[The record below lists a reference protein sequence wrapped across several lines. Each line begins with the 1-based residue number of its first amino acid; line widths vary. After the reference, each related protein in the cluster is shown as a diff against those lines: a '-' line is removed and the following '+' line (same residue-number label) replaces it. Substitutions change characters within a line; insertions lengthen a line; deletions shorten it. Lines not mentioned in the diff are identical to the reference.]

1 MQASLLHALTGRGDL
16 FDVHVDRWHPDSRLF
31 HLKDHLMRNSKLL
44 LSRRLLG
51 VAAATALIWGY
62 SLPSA
67 MAATPKDTLVVAFAF
82 DDIITMDPAE
92 SFEISAGEIM
102 GNTYDRLMRY
112 DVNDPSKLLPD
123 IAKSW
128 KVSADGKT
136 YTFELKPGLKFAS
149 GNALSAEDVAYS
161 LQRAVLLDK
170 TPAFILTQFGFSK
183 ENVKDKIKQTGPLT
197 VTMEV
202 DKEYAP
208 TFVYNCLTANIASI
222 VDKKL
227 VMSNEKDGD
236 MGYAW
241 LKTNYAGSGPMKL
254 REWRANEIVALERND
269 NYHGEKSKLARV
281 IYRHVKEAATQRLL
295 LEKGDADIAR
305 NLTPQDLDAL
315 ASDKSIKTTS
325 TPKGTVYYFSLNQK
339 NPNLAK
345 PEVREAFKW
354 LVDYDAIGKTLIKNI
369 GVVHQNF
376 LPVGLL
382 GASTEKP
389 YKLDVNKAKALLAK
403 AGLKDGFKVTI
414 DMRTT
419 QPVQGI
425 TEAFQQTAKQA
436 GIEIEILP
444 GDGKQ
449 TLTKYRARTHDIYI
463 GQWGADYWDPHT
475 NADTFARNPDNSDAP
490 KSKPLAWRNAWDIP
504 ELTKQ
509 ADAAV
514 LERDGKKRKAMYEK
528 MQAEFRKNSPFVM
541 LFQQTEVAAY
551 RSNVQGLKIGPTSD
565 STYMFKVSK

>member
-67 MAATPKDTLVVAFAF
+67 MAATPKDSLVVAFAF